1 MPRFNVKAPD
11 GSVIPV
17 DAPEGATEQDA
28 IAFAASTWKPA
39 ASQSGIP
46 GARAA
51 PPELTATQKVYQAV
65 RPYAAPLIEGAGA
78 IGGGLIGAGAGTLAA
93 PGLGTAAGGVAGAGL
108 GYGMGK
114 ELMNLGDIYLGGQAP
129 RQGAAQV
136 TEPVK
141 NILEG
146 ATYEAGGRA
155 IGPALGFVAGKV
167 ADLRRLPVQKAA
179 RIAQKTLG
187 DDLPTVINNLRA
199 ASPNANIAELTAG
212 VENPA
217 WQALLQKAAE
227 RDPATVQMLR
237 KMAISDE
244 AGAVNALSRLAG
256 GATAT
261 ATRATSD
268 VAKRN
273 LNAITG
279 PMRETS
285 LARANLGKA
294 VAGYETEAQQL
305 AGQASGKVEDV
316 RRLTQLGTQAEAAAA
331 TTPVRTAAGERI
343 GMPLAPGRY
352 TYPGELAKQAD
363 QWASQAATAS
373 LDLGQGARFSQA
385 AADSLRSVGIKPLE
399 GAKLAERVSSVAN
412 NPEFAGN
419 DLISGAVKNVA
430 NDIAQWTGNGGII
443 DARALEA
450 IRKNSVNATV
460 AQLRPGVDA
469 TTQRNLAAGVMSDIK
484 PMIDNAIEGAGGA
497 GWKEYLATH
506 ADGMRK
512 IAEKKLT
519 GEALN
524 LWKTNKD
531 GFVKLVQGETPDV
544 VEKTLGPGSYDIAK
558 ELSDSTLT
566 VLRDQARKHLTKLS
580 VASQASEGTSALATV
595 LDQEVSKFKLPSFL
609 TFWSTV
615 GNKAL
620 GELERKVGTRTLEKL
635 TEARKTPQG
644 MANLLDTLPGAERT
658 RVIKLL
664 SNPSQWKPGAGAA
677 AINMLAPESTNQN
690 ALAQ

>member
-1 MPRFNVKAPD
+1 MATADEYAAWIVKNADKKGTPEFDTVAAAYTDARQSMP
-11 GSVIPV
+11 S
-17 DAPEGATEQDA
+17 E
-28 IAFAASTWKPA
+28 
-39 ASQSGIP
+39 IP

-51 PPELTATQKVYQAV
+51 APELTTTQKVYQAV

-78 IGGGLIGAGAGTLAA
+78 IGAGLIGAGAGTLLT
-93 PGLGTAAGGVAGAGL
+93 PGLGTAAGAVAGSGL
-108 GYGMGK
+108 GYSMGK

-167 ADLRRLPVQKAA
+167 ADLRQIPLQKAA
-179 RIAQKTLG
+179 RIAKKTLG
-187 DDLPTVINNLRA
+187 DDLPAVLNNLRNA
-199 ASPNANIAELTAG
+199 PANASVAELTAG
-212 VENPA
+212 IENPA
-217 WQALLQKAAE
+217 WQTLIQQSLE
-227 RDPATVQMLR
+227 RDPAAVQMLR

-256 GATAT
+256 GTTAT
-261 ATRATSD
+261 EVRGTLAQ
-268 VAKRN
+268 AKN
-273 LNAITG
+273 ALNSMTG
-279 PMRETS
+279 PQREAA
-285 LARANLGKA
+285 LNRANLGQS
-294 VAGYETEAQQL
+294 VAEYEAQ
-305 AGQASGKVEDV
+305 AGKLSG
-316 RRLTQLGTQAEAAAA
+316 EAAAEVQKVRDLISA
-331 TTPVRTAAGERI
+331 GNAAEAWARLDLIKRNLPVGLTK
-343 GMPLAPGRY
+343 Y
-352 TYPGELAKQAD
+352 TRFGELAQKAFTEWSD
-363 QWASQAATAS
+363 KAATAS
-373 LDLGQGARFSQA
+373 LDLGQGARFAQA
-385 AADSLRSVGIKPLE
+385 TADALRSVGIKPLE
-399 GAKLAERVSSVAN
+399 GTKLAQRISSISN

-419 DLISGAVKNVA
+419 DLIAGAVKNVA
-430 NDIAQWTGNGGII
+430 DDIAKWTGSGGVI

-450 IRKNSVNATV
+450 IRKNSVNA
-460 AQLRPGVDA
+460 AIAKLRPGVDA

-497 GWKEYLATH
+497 GWKQYLTSH

-531 GFVKLVQGETPDV
+531 GFVKLVQGETPDA
-544 VEKTLGPGSYDIAK
+544 VEKILGPGSYDIAK

-635 TEARKTPQG
+635 TEAMKTPEG
-644 MANLLDTLPGAERT
+644 AANLLNTLPGAERI

-664 SNPSQWKPGAGAA
+664 SNPSQWKTGSAA
-677 AINMLAPESTNQN
+677 AAVNMLAPESTNQN

>member
-1 MPRFNVKAPD
+1 MATADEYAAWIVKNADKKGTPEFDTVAAAYNDARQSMP
-11 GSVIPV
+11 S
-17 DAPEGATEQDA
+17 E
-28 IAFAASTWKPA
+28 
-39 ASQSGIP
+39 IP

-51 PPELTATQKVYQAV
+51 APELTTTQKVYQAV

-78 IGGGLIGAGAGTLAA
+78 IGAGLIGAGAGTLLT
-93 PGLGTAAGGVAGAGL
+93 PGLGTAAGAVAGAGL

-167 ADLRRLPVQKAA
+167 ADLRQLPVQKAA

-187 DDLPTVINNLRA
+187 DDLPAVLNNLRNA
-199 ASPNANIAELTAG
+199 PANASVAELTAG
-212 VENPA
+212 IENPA
-217 WQALLQKAAE
+217 WQALIQKSLE
-227 RDPATVQMLR
+227 RDPAAVQMLR

-256 GATAT
+256 GATAS
-261 ATRATSD
+261 ATRATTD

-279 PMRETS
+279 PMREAS
-285 LARANLGKA
+285 LARANLGKYVADDAAIRQANDLA
-294 VAGYETEAQQL
+294 VAASTGGKINPEQFIAQ
-305 AGQASGKVEDV
+305 ATG
-316 RRLTQLGTQAEAAAA
+316 AEKA
-331 TTPVRTAAGERI
+331 
-343 GMPLAPGRY
+343 
-352 TYPGELAKQAD
+352 
-363 QWASQAATAS
+363 
-373 LDLGQGARFSQA
+373 
-385 AADSLRSVGIKPLE
+385 LRSVGVKPLE
-399 GAKLAERVSSVAN
+399 GAALADKIAGIPNS
-412 NPEFAGN
+412 PGFAAN
-419 DLISGAVKNVA
+419 DLIEGSTQKVA
-430 NDIAQWTGNGGII
+430 DAIRQWTGSGGII
-443 DARALEA
+443 DANALEA
-450 IRKNSVNATV
+450 IRKNAVNA
-460 AQLRPGVDA
+460 AIAKLRPGVDA
-469 TTQRNLAAGVMSDIK
+469 TTQRNLAASVMSDIK

-635 TEARKTPQG
+635 TEAMKTPEG
-644 MANLLDTLPGAERT
+644 AANLLKTLPGAERI
-658 RVIKLL
+658 RVINLL

>member
-1 MPRFNVKAPD
+1 MDVRLPD
-11 GSVIPV
+11 GTVIKGVP
-17 DAPEGATEQDA
+17 DDMSKADL
-28 IAFAASTWKPA
+28 AAKLQANGYDISKL
-39 ASQSGIP
+39 SSEIP

-51 PPELTATQKVYQAV
+51 APELTTTQKVYQAV

-285 LARANLGKA
+285 RARANLGKA

>member
-1 MPRFNVKAPD
+1 MATADEYAAWIVKNAGKKGTPEFDTVAAAYKDARQSMP
-11 GSVIPV
+11 S
-17 DAPEGATEQDA
+17 E
-28 IAFAASTWKPA
+28 
-39 ASQSGIP
+39 IP

-51 PPELTATQKVYQAV
+51 APELTTTQKVYQAV

-78 IGGGLIGAGAGTLAA
+78 ISGGLIGAGAGTLAA

-108 GYGMGK
+108 GYGIGK

-155 IGPALGFVAGKV
+155 VGPALGFVAGKV
-167 ADLRRLPVQKAA
+167 ADLRQLPVQKAA

-187 DDLPTVINNLRA
+187 DDLPAVLNNLRNA
-199 ASPNANIAELTAG
+199 PANASVAELTAG
-212 VENPA
+212 IENPA
-217 WQALLQKAAE
+217 WQALIQKSLE
-227 RDPATVQMLR
+227 RDPAAVQMLR

-256 GATAT
+256 GTTAT
-261 ATRATSD
+261 EVRGTLAQ
-268 VAKRN
+268 AKN
-273 LNAITG
+273 ALNSMTG
-279 PMRETS
+279 PQREAA
-285 LARANLGKA
+285 LNRANLGQS
-294 VAGYETEAQQL
+294 VAEYEAQ
-305 AGQASGKVEDV
+305 AGKLSG
-316 RRLTQLGTQAEAAAA
+316 EAAAEVQKVRDLISA
-331 TTPVRTAAGERI
+331 GNAAEAWARLDLIKRNLPVGLTK
-343 GMPLAPGRY
+343 Y
-352 TYPGELAKQAD
+352 TRFGELAQKAFTEWSD
-363 QWASQAATAS
+363 KAATAS
-373 LDLGQGARFSQA
+373 LDLGQGARFAQA
-385 AADSLRSVGIKPLE
+385 TADALRSVGIKPLE
-399 GAKLAERVSSVAN
+399 GTKLAQRISSISN

-419 DLISGAVKNVA
+419 DLIAGAVKNVA
-430 NDIAQWTGNGGII
+430 DDIAKWTGSGGII

-497 GWKEYLATH
+497 GWKQYLTSH

-580 VASQASEGTSALATV
+580 VANQASEGTSALATV

-635 TEARKTPQG
+635 TEAMKTPEG
-644 MANLLDTLPGAERT
+644 AANLLKTLPGAERI
-658 RVIKLL
+658 RVINLL

>member
-1 MPRFNVKAPD
+1 MDPREELAALRRMAELEAKASGQPTA
-11 GSVIPV
+11 
-17 DAPEGATEQDA
+17 APSE
-28 IAFAASTWKPA
+28 
-39 ASQSGIP
+39 IP

-51 PPELTATQKVYQAV
+51 APELTTTQKVYQAV

-167 ADLRRLPVQKAA
+167 ADLRQLPVQKAA

-199 ASPNANIAELTAG
+199 APPNANIAELTAG

-261 ATRATSD
+261 ATRATTD

-305 AGQASGKVEDV
+305 AGQATGKVEDV
-316 RRLTQLGTQAEAAAA
+316 RRLTQLGAQAEAAAA

-363 QWASQAATAS
+363 QWASKAATAS

-469 TTQRNLAAGVMSDIK
+469 TTQRNLAASVMSDIK

>member
-51 PPELTATQKVYQAV
+51 APELTTTQKVYQAV

-167 ADLRRLPVQKAA
+167 ADLRQLPVQKAA

-187 DDLPTVINNLRA
+187 DDLPAVLNNLRA

-256 GATAT
+256 GATAS
-261 ATRATSD
+261 ATRATTD

-285 LARANLGKA
+285 LARANLGKYVADEAASRQANDLA
-294 VAGYETEAQQL
+294 VAASTGGKINPEQFIAQ
-305 AGQASGKVEDV
+305 ATG
-316 RRLTQLGTQAEAAAA
+316 AEKA
-331 TTPVRTAAGERI
+331 
-343 GMPLAPGRY
+343 
-352 TYPGELAKQAD
+352 
-363 QWASQAATAS
+363 
-373 LDLGQGARFSQA
+373 
-385 AADSLRSVGIKPLE
+385 LRSVGVKPLE
-399 GAKLAERVSSVAN
+399 GAALADKIAGIPNS
-412 NPEFAGN
+412 PGFAAN
-419 DLISGAVKNVA
+419 DLIEGSAQKVA
-430 NDIAQWTGNGGII
+430 DAIRQWTGSGGII
-443 DARALEA
+443 DANALEA
-450 IRKNSVNATV
+450 IRKNAVNA
-460 AQLRPGVDA
+460 AIAKLRPGVDA
-469 TTQRNLAAGVMSDIK
+469 TTQRNLAASVMSDIK

-580 VASQASEGTSALATV
+580 VANQASEGASALATV

-620 GELERKVGTRTLEKL
+620 GELERKVGIRTMEKL
-635 TEARKTPQG
+635 TEAMKTPEG
-644 MANLLDTLPGAERT
+644 AANLLKTLPGAERI

>member
-1 MPRFNVKAPD
+1 MATADEYAAWIVKNADKKGTPEFDTVAAAYTDARQSMP
-11 GSVIPV
+11 S
-17 DAPEGATEQDA
+17 E
-28 IAFAASTWKPA
+28 
-39 ASQSGIP
+39 IP

-51 PPELTATQKVYQAV
+51 APELTTTQKVYQAV

-78 IGGGLIGAGAGTLAA
+78 IGAGLIGAGAGTLLT
-93 PGLGTAAGGVAGAGL
+93 PGLGTAAGAVAGSGL
-108 GYGMGK
+108 GYSMGK

-167 ADLRRLPVQKAA
+167 ADLRQIPLQKAA
-179 RIAQKTLG
+179 RIAKKTLG
-187 DDLPTVINNLRA
+187 DDLPAVLNNLRNA
-199 ASPNANIAELTAG
+199 PANASVAELTAG
-212 VENPA
+212 IENPA
-217 WQALLQKAAE
+217 WQTLIQQSLE
-227 RDPATVQMLR
+227 RDPAAVQMLR

-256 GATAT
+256 GTTAT
-261 ATRATSD
+261 EVRGTLAQ
-268 VAKRN
+268 AKN
-273 LNAITG
+273 ALNSMTG
-279 PMRETS
+279 PQREAA
-285 LARANLGKA
+285 LNRANLGQS
-294 VAGYETEAQQL
+294 VAEYEAQ
-305 AGQASGKVEDV
+305 AGKLSG
-316 RRLTQLGTQAEAAAA
+316 EAAAEVQKVRDLISA
-331 TTPVRTAAGERI
+331 GNAAEAWARLDLIKRNLPVGLTK
-343 GMPLAPGRY
+343 Y
-352 TYPGELAKQAD
+352 TRFGELAQKAFTEWSD
-363 QWASQAATAS
+363 KAATAS
-373 LDLGQGARFSQA
+373 LDLGQGARFAQA
-385 AADSLRSVGIKPLE
+385 TADALRSVGIKPLE
-399 GAKLAERVSSVAN
+399 GTKLAQRISSISN

-419 DLISGAVKNVA
+419 DLIAGAVKNVA
-430 NDIAQWTGNGGII
+430 DDIAKWTGSGGVI

-450 IRKNSVNATV
+450 IRKNSVNA
-460 AQLRPGVDA
+460 AIAKLRPGVDA

-497 GWKEYLATH
+497 GWKQYLTSH

-531 GFVKLVQGETPDV
+531 GFVKLVQGETPDA
-544 VEKTLGPGSYDIAK
+544 VEKILGPGSYDIAK

-595 LDQEVSKFKLPSFL
+595 LDQEVSKFKSPSFL

-635 TEARKTPQG
+635 TEAMKTPEG
-644 MANLLDTLPGAERT
+644 AANLLNTLPGAERI

-664 SNPSQWKPGAGAA
+664 SNPSQWKTGSAA
-677 AINMLAPESTNQN
+677 AAVNMLAPESTNQN

>member
-1 MPRFNVKAPD
+1 MATIEELSTALTKA
-11 GSVIPV
+11 
-17 DAPEGATEQDA
+17 DAAGNTADAKAFADA
-28 IAFAASTWKPA
+28 IRQMRSAAPSE
-39 ASQSGIP
+39 IP

-51 PPELTATQKVYQAV
+51 APELTTTQKIYQAV

-78 IGGGLIGAGAGTLAA
+78 IGGGLIGAGAGTLVS
-93 PGLGTAAGGVAGAGL
+93 PIVGTAAGGVAGAGL
-108 GYGMGK
+108 GYGIGK
-114 ELMNLGDIYLGGQAP
+114 ELMNLGDVYLGGQAP

-136 TEPVK
+136 TEPIK

-146 ATYEAGGRA
+146 ATYEAGGRVA
-155 IGPALGFVAGKV
+155 GSALGLAAGKV
-167 ADLRRLPVQKAA
+167 ADLRQLPVQKAA

-187 DDLPTVINNLRA
+187 DDLPTVINNLRN
-199 ASPNANIAELTAG
+199 ASPNASVAELTAG

-217 WQALLQKAAE
+217 WQALIQQSLE
-227 RDPATVQMLR
+227 RDPAAVQMLR

-256 GATAT
+256 GTTAT
-261 ATRATSD
+261 ATRATTD
-268 VAKRN
+268 VAKSN

-285 LARANLGKA
+285 LARANLGKYVADEAASRQANDLA
-294 VAGYETEAQQL
+294 VAASTGGKINPEQFIAQ
-305 AGQASGKVEDV
+305 ATG
-316 RRLTQLGTQAEAAAA
+316 AEKA
-331 TTPVRTAAGERI
+331 
-343 GMPLAPGRY
+343 
-352 TYPGELAKQAD
+352 
-363 QWASQAATAS
+363 
-373 LDLGQGARFSQA
+373 
-385 AADSLRSVGIKPLE
+385 LRSVGIKPLE
-399 GAKLAERVSSVAN
+399 GAALADKIAGIQN
-412 NPEFAGN
+412 NPSFAGN
-419 DLISGAVKNVA
+419 DLIKGSTQEVA
-430 NDIAQWTGNGGII
+430 DAIRQWTSSGGII
-443 DARALEA
+443 DANALEA
-450 IRKNSVNATV
+450 IRKNAVNA
-460 AQLRPGVDA
+460 AIAKLRPGVDA

-506 ADGMRK
+506 ANGMRQ

-635 TEARKTPQG
+635 TEAMKTPEG
-644 MANLLDTLPGAERT
+644 AANLLSTLPGAERI

-677 AINMLAPESTNQN
+677 AVNMLAPESTNQN